1 MDDAFLY
8 IWFKS
13 ERGDVIGQN
22 QRGDSEVGHITKAC
36 SGLKSGKNENSKDV
50 KVACMLILKP
60 DQLLGWPKD
69 IYKINHKPE

>member
-1 MDDAFLY
+1 MFTHYILQLCQFHISMDDYFLY

-36 SGLKSGKNENSKDV
+36 SGLKSGENENSK
-50 KVACMLILKP
+50 C
-60 DQLLGWPKD
+60 
-69 IYKINHKPE
+69 